1 MPTKISWTDWLK
13 CFFRHRWHR
22 IHDDDCDFENS
33 HLCLRCGAGK
43 VALKK
48 YKLVFVAK
56 WLTFGLGFDYIL
68 DYRELVIKVG
78 PLYLGITRRYE
89 Q

>member
-1 MPTKISWTDWLK
+1 MPTKISWTDRLK
-13 CFFRHRWHR
+13 CFFRHKWYELFNDGRSLN
-22 IHDDDCDFENS
+22 DYV
-33 HLCLRCGAGK
+33 CLRCGAGK

-89 Q
+89 